1 MNDFTFTCFFT
12 AYKFILNA
20 KNEIGRKILRRDYI
34 GYSPSEISTINS
46 PNSQKKNILPREDS
60 TNSVLDIRLDVNF
73 DVLIAATNNRY
84 ADDIVK
90 LSTEN
95 ESLKNK

>member
-1 MNDFTFTCFFT
+1 MILRLHVFFT

-46 PNSQKKNILPREDS
+46 PNSQK
-60 TNSVLDIRLDVNF
+60 
-73 DVLIAATNNRY
+73 
-84 ADDIVK
+84 
-90 LSTEN
+90 
-95 ESLKNK
+95 